1 MTKII
6 KSQSAIYPGSVH
18 LADPMTMPMVRAV
31 DEALEATA
39 ADELNKLVSGKN
51 ADGEPTIK
59 TYLVDERMIPAIL
72 ACVEKWEL
80 QGFPE
85 VVTADTF
92 PATPRRESHEL
103 VKWIFAEIHK
113 IYIGELTIPNG

>member
-1 MTKII
+1 
-6 KSQSAIYPGSVH
+6 
-18 LADPMTMPMVRAV
+18 MVRLV
-31 DEALEATA
+31 DEALEATS

-51 ADGEPTIK
+51 AEGEATIK
-59 TYLVDERMIPAIL
+59 TYLVDERMLPAVI

-85 VVTADTF
+85 IVTADTF
-92 PATPRRESHEL
+92 PATPRGESHEL
-103 VKWIFAEIHK
+103 VKWLFAEIHR